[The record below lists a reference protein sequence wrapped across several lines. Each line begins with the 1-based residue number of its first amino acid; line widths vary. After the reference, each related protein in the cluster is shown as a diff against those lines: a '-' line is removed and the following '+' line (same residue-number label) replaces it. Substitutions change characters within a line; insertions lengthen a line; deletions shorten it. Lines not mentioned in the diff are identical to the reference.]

1 MRSTN
6 DKRFQAVGGF
16 FAAGLLTF
24 LFLAAVTWFL
34 AGSKTYREAKFNTHQ
49 VLTTEVEQGGS
60 VDGDQA
66 VAIVAGGSLTQL
78 AEGKNK
84 LVTGGD
90 EDTLAVI
97 ARVSGGAKGFVGDLE
112 NWKDSRYRYDKG
124 EALKKAAQA
133 VGAGISARGVKV
145 VLVPDGVMPQNAA
158 WRSAVFKGL
167 GEGGVVPAFSGTQS
181 AKRTLAGTGM
191 RPQDYVIVTD
201 SAGFAAI
208 DDVGEWKFVVAGE
221 NTDPIALIKPTP
233 GALVA
238 STASVDLK
246 NLVSTTASA
255 ADKNPQL
262 AAELQKAA
270 DEVTSWTSSLK
281 LPGVVPDA
289 TRKPKPKPEPTPV
302 PTQAPEAPVSPQ
314 PGGGTVAPG
323 PKAPSSPP
331 KSPTPAPKNDPPDGA
346 KTTPPGGE

>member
-1 MRSTN
+1 MKSAN
-6 DKRFQAVGGF
+6 DKRFKAFGGF

-34 AGSKTYREAKFNTHQ
+34 AGSKAYREAKFNAHQ
-49 VLTTEVEQGGS
+49 VLTTEVEPGGS

-66 VAIVAGGSLTQL
+66 VALVAGGSLKQL

-97 ARVSGGAKGFVGDLE
+97 VRVSGGPKRFVGDLE
-112 NWKDSRYRYDKG
+112 NWKNSRYRYDKG
-124 EALKKAAQA
+124 QALQKAAQA
-133 VGAGISARGVKV
+133 MGAGISARGVKV

-158 WRSAVFKGL
+158 WRSAVFDGL
-167 GEGGVVPAFSGTQS
+167 GEGGVVPAFSGTTS

-201 SAGFAAI
+201 GAGFAAI
-208 DDVGEWKFVVAGE
+208 DYVGEWKFVVTGE
-221 NTDPIALIKPTP
+221 STDPIALIKPTP

-238 STASVDLK
+238 STPSDDLK
-246 NLVSTTASA
+246 DLVSTTASA

-270 DEVTSWTSSLK
+270 DEVTSWTSALK
-281 LPGVVPDA
+281 LPGAVPAA
-289 TRKPKPKPEPTPV
+289 TPKPKPKPKAKPKPK
-302 PTQAPEAPVSPQ
+302 PAPMPQ
-314 PGGGTVAPG
+314 PNAPASPKSSGGTLKPR
-323 PKAPSSPP
+323 PS
-331 KSPTPAPKNDPPDGA
+331 KNDN
-346 KTTPPGGE
+346 PGGSTGGSRGQEED